1 MAAQFQTY
9 NVTLPNTGGNSIH
22 NIYHY
27 TVACS
32 LVYVINMHCIAGN
45 NDVELN
51 LAIGDINSMLPN
63 FILPTFNT
71 CIKNLN
77 AYTLIL
83 KYAF

>member
-1 MAAQFQTY
+1 
-9 NVTLPNTGGNSIH
+9 
-22 NIYHY
+22 
-27 TVACS
+27 
-32 LVYVINMHCIAGN
+32 MHCIAGN